1 VGLLTD
7 FIYLSNGLHV
17 ENPKLIKKHGRRIR
31 KAQKAL
37 SRKKKWSKNRKKLL
51 LAGRWQDYNNAKDDW
66 QWNLANALVDMLHR
80 GISRL
85 EQSYFSALW

>member
-17 ENPKLIKKHGRRIR
+17 ENPKFIKKHGRRIK

-37 SRKKKWSKNRKKLL
+37 SRKKKGSNNRKKLL
-51 LAGRWQDYNNAKDDW
+51 LAER
-66 QWNLANALVDMLHR
+66 
-80 GISRL
+80 
-85 EQSYFSALW
+85 

>member
-17 ENPKLIKKHGRRIR
+17 ENPKFIIKHERRIR

-37 SRKKKWSKNRKKLL
+37 SRKKKGSNNRKKLL
-51 LAGRWQDYNNAKDDW
+51 LAERWQNYNNAKDDW
-66 QWNLANALVDMLHR
+66 QWNLAKNLVYILHR